1 MPKKKLTKTQVK
13 RILNSIANGYQ
24 RLFNDKYA
32 HTTASH
38 VPFSAQKLANTLFAA
53 RTESNKVK

>member
-1 MPKKKLTKTQVK
+1 MPKKLTKTQVK
-13 RILNSIANGYQ
+13 KILNSIANGYQ

-38 VPFSAQKLANTLFAA
+38 VPFGAQKLANTLFAA
-53 RTESNKVK
+53 RTESKKVK

>member
-1 MPKKKLTKTQVK
+1 MPKKLTKTQVK

-24 RLFNDKYA
+24 RMFNDKYA
-32 HTTASH
+32 HTNQGH
-38 VPFSAQKLANTLFAA
+38 VPFSAQKLASKLFES